1 MKIIP
6 MFEDFLTEKTE
17 DSYEAGCAMLYFD
30 FPKISDIHS
39 KINEDDLYTEEED
52 RSYGLED
59 EPHCTL
65 LYGLD
70 PNVTLNQVT
79 QKINDNI
86 FSPLL
91 ATNASLFE
99 NDKYDVLKFDMRYPT
114 KGEAFL
120 HKCNKSLCELPYKT
134 DYPDYH
140 PHMTIAYLKPGM
152 GKKYVDMLKNEEY
165 ELEPQHAVY
174 SEANGTKTKIKINK

>member
-6 MFEDFLTEKTE
+6 MFEDFLVEKSG

-30 FPKISDIHS
+30 FPKMTDIHS
-39 KINEDDLYTEEED
+39 KINEEDIYTEEED

-65 LYGLD
+65 LYGLN
-70 PNVTLNQVT
+70 PNVSLDQVKE
-79 QKINDNI
+79 KINKHQFGSVI
-86 FSPLL
+86 

-99 NDKYDVLKFDMRYPT
+99 NPKYDVLKFDMRYPNT
-114 KGEAFL
+114 DEEFL
-120 HKCNKSLCELPYKT
+120 HKCNTSLCELPYKT

-140 PHMTIAYLKPGM
+140 PHMTIAYLKPGL
-152 GKKYVDMLKNEEY
+152 GKKYVDILKDEEY
-165 ELEPQHAVY
+165 ELEPQYAVY
-174 SEANGTKTKIKINK
+174 SEANGTKTKIKINE